1 VNFTLIYVDFAARV
15 RREKPRTTPA
25 RGVD

>member
-1 VNFTLIYVDFAARV
+1 LIYVDFAARV